1 MNKTRVLCCGTFD
14 YLHPGHRSFI
24 AQAAALGD
32 ELFVVVARDENV
44 RRIKGH
50 YPDQSQEERQAALAD
65 LPEVTEV
72 HLGHEGCNFLR
83 IVGEI
88 APHII
93 ALGYDQRRPAGLAE
107 AFPQCEIV
115 VLQPHRP
122 EQFKSSLFRRQEG
135 RT

>member
-1 MNKTRVLCCGTFD
+1 MSGASRG
-14 YLHPGHRSFI
+14 Y
-24 AQAAALGD
+24 
-32 ELFVVVARDENV
+32 
-44 RRIKGH
+44 
-50 YPDQSQEERQAALAD
+50 YPDQSQEERKAALAK
-65 LPEVTEV
+65 LPEVAEV
-72 HLGHEGCNFLR
+72 RLGHEGSNFLR

-122 EQFKSSLFRRQEG
+122 EQFKSSLFRRQAG
-135 RT
+135 HT

>member
-50 YPDQSQEERQAALAD
+50 YPDQSQEERKAALAK
-65 LPEVTEV
+65 LPEV
-72 HLGHEGCNFLR
+72 GPR
-83 IVGEI
+83 
-88 APHII
+88 
-93 ALGYDQRRPAGLAE
+93 
-107 AFPQCEIV
+107 
-115 VLQPHRP
+115 
-122 EQFKSSLFRRQEG
+122 
-135 RT
+135 

>member
-24 AQAAALGD
+24 EQAAGLGD

-50 YPDQSQEERQAALAD
+50 YPDQSQEERKAALAK

-72 HLGHEGCNFLR
+72 RLGHEGCNFLR

-88 APHII
+88 APNII
-93 ALGYDQRRPAGLAE
+93 ALGYDQSRPAGLAE